1 MQDKPLTIFFQD
13 EGRFGRI
20 NSLHRCWSPK
30 SKRAIVC
37 KQQIRQYVYAYT
49 AVNPQTG
56 ETFSLILP
64 YANSEAMK
72 IFLNEMS
79 KAYSNN
85 RIIMIMD
92 NASWHNDYSM
102 SEIKNIEP
110 LFLPARAPELNPVEC
125 IWHYI
130 KENNFS
136 NRIFKSIEKVEE
148 KLVDV
153 LCKLN
158 NTKEKSIIK
167 KMANFK
173 WLPSL

>member
-1 MQDKPLTIFFQD
+1 
-13 EGRFGRI
+13 
-20 NSLHRCWSPK
+20 
-30 SKRAIVC
+30 
-37 KQQIRQYVYAYT
+37 
-49 AVNPQTG
+49 
-56 ETFSLILP
+56 
-64 YANSEAMK
+64 
-72 IFLNEMS
+72 
-79 KAYSNN
+79 
-85 RIIMIMD
+85 MD

-158 NTKEKSIIK
+158 NTKEKAIIK
-167 KMANFK
+167 SMANFK
-173 WLPSL
+173 WLPSF